1 MEKFNKLIKLAVKE
15 RSSDIHL
22 TGGHPIAYRKNG
34 TIHLNSEL
42 VWANR
47 EIDSLVR
54 KLLNDTQLMALRN
67 RQSVDFAISV
77 CNTRARINVFNTT
90 RGLSLA
96 IRILPGVIPTI
107 DKLNLHPSLHQ
118 ISQLESGLV
127 LICGAT
133 GVGKTT
139 TIAAIID
146 EINSNRSAH
155 IIMLENPIEYRFQSK
170 RCYIQQ
176 RELGTHM
183 PSFEQ
188 GLLDVLREDP
198 DIIVVGELREPEA
211 MRRTLN
217 AAEAGH
223 LVIASLHAT
232 NAEEAIYRLLNSFS
246 VESQEAIRFQI
257 ASTLSWLIV
266 QNLVHLKN
274 VESRVPLLSVCRGSS
289 SVKSLIRDNKMHQLE
304 NAIQTGKDE
313 GMLSASRYKEW
324 LDSRKTFV
332 SAAEV
337 FVPSSEATK
346 DIIYKSRIFDEAEL
360 VTAAAPAKKP
370 IIIQGGGADDDE
382 HFLTID
388 EEYSIQELVSE
399 LEKDGSR

>member
-1 MEKFNKLIKLAVKE
+1 MEKFNKLVKLAVKE

-22 TGGHPIAYRKNG
+22 TGGHPVAYRKNG
-34 TIHLNSEL
+34 KINLNSHL
-42 VWANR
+42 VWGHR
-47 EIDSLVR
+47 EVDALVR
-54 KLLNDTQLMALRN
+54 KLLNDSQIAALKK
-67 RQSVDFAISV
+67 RQSVDFAITV

-96 IRILPGVIPTI
+96 VRILPGVIPTI
-107 DKLNLHPSLHQ
+107 DKLNLHPCLHK

-146 EINSNRSAH
+146 EINTNRSAH

-170 RCYIQQ
+170 KCYIQQ
-176 RELGTHM
+176 RELGTHI

-246 VESQEAIRFQI
+246 LESQEAIRFQI
-257 ASTLSWLIV
+257 ASTLSWLII
-266 QNLVHLKN
+266 QRLVHFKN
-274 VESRVPLLSVCRGSS
+274 VDSRVPMLSVCRGSS
-289 SVKSLIRDNKMHQLE
+289 SVKALIRDNKMHQIE

-313 GMLSASRYKEW
+313 GMLSEARYMEYLESRRAFVPAS
-324 LDSRKTFV
+324 
-332 SAAEV
+332 EV
-337 FVPSSEATK
+337 FVPSTEATK
-346 DIIYKSRIFDEAEL
+346 DMIYKSGIFEEAEI
-360 VTAAAPAKKP
+360 VSVPARKP
-370 IIIQGGGADDDE
+370 IIVQGSLDDYDQM
-382 HFLTID
+382 LTID

-399 LEKDGSR
+399 LEKDPR

>member
-22 TGGHPIAYRKNG
+22 TGGHPVAYRKNG
-34 TIHLNSEL
+34 IIHLNNDL
-42 VWANR
+42 VWASR

-54 KLLNDTQLMALRN
+54 KLLNDTQLLALRN

-96 IRILPGVIPTI
+96 IRILPGVIPTV

-118 ISQLESGLV
+118 ISELESGLV

-139 TIAAIID
+139 TIAAIVD

-232 NAEEAIYRLLNSFS
+232 NAEEAVYRLLNSFS
-246 VESQEAIRFQI
+246 IESQEAIRFQI

-266 QNLVHLKN
+266 QNLVQLKH
-274 VESRVPLLSVCRGSS
+274 VDSRVPLLSVCKGTS
-289 SVKSLIRDNKMHQLE
+289 SVRALIRDNKMHQIE

-313 GMLSASRYKEW
+313 GMLSMARYREW
-324 LDSRKTFV
+324 LDAKKNFV
-332 SAAEV
+332 PASEV
-337 FVPSSEATK
+337 FVPSTEATK
-346 DIIYKSRIFDEAEL
+346 DIIYRSRIFEDPEP
-360 VTAAAPAKKP
+360 VSPKKP
-370 IIIQGGGADDDE
+370 IIIQGGVEEDE

-399 LEKDGSR
+399 LEKDSR

>member
-1 MEKFNKLIKLAVKE
+1 MEKFNKLVKLAVKE

-22 TGGHPIAYRKNG
+22 TGGHPVAYRKNG
-34 TIHLNSEL
+34 KIHLNSHL
-42 VWANR
+42 VWGHR
-47 EIDSLVR
+47 EVDALVR
-54 KLLNDTQLMALRN
+54 KLLNDSQIAALKK
-67 RQSVDFAISV
+67 RQSVDFAITV

-96 IRILPGVIPTI
+96 VRILPGVIPTI
-107 DKLNLHPSLHQ
+107 DKLNLHPCLHK

-146 EINSNRSAH
+146 EINTNRSAH

-170 RCYIQQ
+170 KCYIQQ
-176 RELGTHM
+176 RELGTHI

-246 VESQEAIRFQI
+246 LESQEAIRFQI
-257 ASTLSWLIV
+257 ASTLSWLII
-266 QNLVHLKN
+266 QRLVHFKN
-274 VESRVPLLSVCRGSS
+274 VDSRVPMLSVCRGSS
-289 SVKSLIRDNKMHQLE
+289 SVKALVRDNKMHQIE

-313 GMLSASRYKEW
+313 GMLSEARYMEYLESRRAFVPAS
-324 LDSRKTFV
+324 
-332 SAAEV
+332 EV
-337 FVPSSEATK
+337 FVPSTEATK
-346 DIIYKSRIFDEAEL
+346 DMIYKSGIFEEAEI
-360 VTAAAPAKKP
+360 VSVPARKP
-370 IIIQGGGADDDE
+370 IIVQGSLDDYDQM
-382 HFLTID
+382 LTID

-399 LEKDGSR
+399 LEKDPR

>member
-1 MEKFNKLIKLAVKE
+1 MDKFNKLIKLAVRE
-15 RSSDIHL
+15 RSSDVHL
-22 TGGHPIAYRKNG
+22 TGGHPVAYRKNG
-34 TIHLNSEL
+34 RIQLYGDL
-42 VWANR
+42 VWSNR

-54 KLLNDTQLMALRN
+54 SLLNDVQLRALRN
-67 RQSVDFAISV
+67 RQSVDFAMTV

-96 IRILPGVIPTI
+96 VRILPGVIPTI

-170 RCYIQQ
+170 KCYIQQ

-246 VESQEAIRFQI
+246 IEAQEAIRFQV

-266 QNLVHLKN
+266 QNLVHLRN
-274 VESRVPLLSVCRGSS
+274 VETRVPLLSVCRGTS
-289 SVKSLIRDNKMHQLE
+289 SVKALIRDNKMHQIE
-304 NAIQTGKDE
+304 NAIQTGKDD
-313 GMLSASRYKEW
+313 GMLSMTRYKEW
-324 LDSRKTFV
+324 LEVKKSFV
-332 SAAEV
+332 PASEV
-337 FVPSSEATK
+337 FIPSAEATR
-346 DIIYKSRIFDEAEL
+346 DVIYKSRIFDDAEP
-360 VTAAAPAKKP
+360 AAPAKKP
-370 IIIQGGGADDDE
+370 IIIQGGVDDE
-382 HFLTID
+382 DRFLTID
-388 EEYSIQELVSE
+388 EEYSIQDLVIE
-399 LEKDGSR
+399 FEKE